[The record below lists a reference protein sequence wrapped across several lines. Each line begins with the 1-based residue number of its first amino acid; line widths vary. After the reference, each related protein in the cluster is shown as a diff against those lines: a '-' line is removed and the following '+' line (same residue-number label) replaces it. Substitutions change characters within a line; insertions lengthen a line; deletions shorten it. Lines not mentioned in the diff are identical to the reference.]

1 MDIEVATD
9 TEVFVVAG
17 ADGVVVVVVVVDVVV
32 VFSSGTLNPSF
43 GFLKESYKIIDHLLT
58 IIVLLTH
65 LKRLEYL

>member
-17 ADGVVVVVVVVDVVV
+17 AEVIVVVVVVVDVVV

-43 GFLKESYKIIDHLLT
+43 GFLKESYIDN
-58 IIVLLTH
+58 
-65 LKRLEYL
+65 